1 MHILVIYDITDDK
14 TRNKVAEAC
23 KDYGLTRIQYSA
35 FEGNANR
42 NRRQE
47 LTQRLRRTLGRQQGN
62 IQVIPLCERDLR
74 LRTIIGVSQDQESNG
89 Q

>member
-74 LRTIIGVSQDQESNG
+74 LRTIIGISQDQESNG